1 VNNSHR
7 RLEPAY
13 RGMRIG
19 LFGGSFNPA
28 HEGHAHV
35 AETAMRRLGLDKVW
49 WLVTPQNPLKNA
61 RETAPL
67 AERMK
72 SARAFAHGPAMI
84 VTDIESRLGTRFSID
99 LLLKLRRR
107 HPGVRFVWV
116 MGSDNLN
123 NFHRWR
129 RWADIVHL
137 APIAFVARPGA
148 LAKAR
153 LSPFARRFAL
163 NRWTG
168 AASTLADRHPPAWI
182 VLTNP
187 LDSASSTAL
196 RARRARKVTT
206 NSEN

>member
-1 VNNSHR
+1 
-7 RLEPAY
+7 
-13 RGMRIG
+13 MRIG

-28 HEGHAHV
+28 HAGHAHV
-35 AETAMRRLGLDKVW
+35 AETALRRLGLDKVW
-49 WLVTPQNPLKNA
+49 WLVTPQNPLKSA

-67 AERMK
+67 AERMQ
-72 SARAFAHGPAMI
+72 SARAFAHGPAMV
-84 VTDIESRLGTRFSID
+84 VTDIESRMGTRFSID
-99 LLLKLRRR
+99 LLLNLRRR

-116 MGSDNLN
+116 MGSDNLK

-129 RWADIVHL
+129 RWAEIARL

-153 LSPFARRFAL
+153 LSPFARAFAVD
-163 NRWTG
+163 RWTG
-168 AASTLADRHPPAWI
+168 APHALAFQRPPVWM

-196 RARRARKVTT
+196 RARRMRKVTT
-206 NSEN
+206 NSES